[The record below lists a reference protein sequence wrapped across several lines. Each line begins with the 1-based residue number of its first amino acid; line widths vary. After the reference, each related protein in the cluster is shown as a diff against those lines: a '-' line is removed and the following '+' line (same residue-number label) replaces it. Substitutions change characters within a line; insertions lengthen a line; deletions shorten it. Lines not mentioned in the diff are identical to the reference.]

1 MIKIGLIILCVALV
15 RELVASSGSS
25 EQSFYDNYSGEDV
38 VYDDNNQ
45 YKPKFSLNADVNLLA
60 GQKFQVNC
68 SCQPPVNCST
78 CKLEINSLKIK
89 HCTTGKRASCKV
101 KDTVITDN
109 RTISLVRPNVNVND
123 TGTYFCQ
130 YNNSPTTED
139 NFYLKI
145 GYKPSGPQNISCVSN
160 DLKDLNCSWTKSE
173 QDKKNPLPV
182 VYKSFFDISPMY
194 GKINC
199 PNPQPKKRDQTS
211 CYIAPSTTDNY
222 YTFHA
227 GNSYNLTINAS
238 NVCAFQMTEHTVN
251 ITEVIKLSSP
261 KLSLLSIT
269 QRVIILSTKQSQAPH
284 IMIWTKDGILYD
296 IVYSSDTL
304 TNTIQFSSPN
314 ESNTVILPDLIPYTE
329 YTVTVKAKVPQS
341 KGDKYWSPTVTR
353 NYTTKS
359 AAPVSVPYIGGYI
372 MSERVLFLYIKPISK
387 REKFSENAVYTVTV
401 KSASEEPFFK
411 QLNVT
416 WDIAMINVPGLQQK
430 LTSYLIEV
438 KTVNDIGESIDS
450 SRITTPSYDS
460 GRQKPAYI
468 VVEGSGKNYIISWD
482 TQSRNIS
489 SQLKKIVVYW
499 CVGIQTVCQSN
510 LNFINVSGH
519 LTNISVTTDRG
530 DNWIFAVS
538 FLYTDGYTTEMV
550 FSKCHF
556 PKFTGGPSDTP
567 DISVIPESQTELV
580 VKPGDYCN
588 INKYPSRPLVYTV
601 YYRQS
606 HDSIKSCDNQTFLQ
620 KRVEANIKTGGITL
634 ENLKPSTNYVVCL
647 GVTSNGGDEEI
658 SDPQMA
664 LTLSTDTPLPVGILV
679 MLIIIGS
686 IILILGILACVWKGW
701 KIYKKHDISIS
712 LPVIKPSPQ
721 YIPVPS
727 TDIENPKE
735 KTGGSS
741 SDSGVSVS
749 VHNEINVQDG
759 EFSNQT
765 GISSHNLQISD
776 SNFSKD
782 IANDTLESRPNNEEL
797 TESQSEDKVEER
809 DRTVSNATDGY
820 TGTFKSSTTS
830 KSGTSNHTSTT
841 NSSRIS
847 RPKQKRSSVMDHFGS
862 KIREETSNSSSI
874 LVPLMEKNSADEIKN
889 KTEFVKDW
897 IRKSTEDLHDSND
910 IQLQTFTP
918 ETNQGQVE
926 SYVEVA
932 ADGSLKSDSVNQSS
946 NHSNSNHSNNICSN
960 SSGYTA
966 ISDIINQNSS
976 NHSDRSNSIVK
987 SDNCKSENENPEVQ
1001 CSIQTEENR
1010 PLSYVQ
1016 SDNLTTNST
1025 SVNSGEKDSNQI
1037 GENSLSSYVQFDIL
1051 STFSENSNEGSNT
1064 STPAVKIDTS
1074 SLNSTSEKFNEGS
1087 FTSSPAINIDIS
1099 SLNSPL
1105 EKCKKSSN
1113 SNTHTINID
1122 NSSLEKCRQK
1132 NIQNKLLNQDKV
1144 DKFVSTDSQ
1153 YLPHN
1158 NIQSLTI
1165 KKANN
1170 LSDNEDLPQDESS
1183 GDISSSVSD
1192 YLKAGQCDT
1201 NSGSEQCDSNSE
1213 QISSYTLL
1221 DSVGENL

>member
-15 RELVASSGSS
+15 RELVGSAWSS

-45 YKPKFSLNADVNLLA
+45 YKPKFSLDADVNLLA
-60 GQKFQVNC
+60 GQKFQVDC
-68 SCQPPVNCST
+68 SCRPPVNCST

-89 HCTTGKRASCKV
+89 HCTT
-101 KDTVITDN
+101 D
-109 RTISLVRPNVNVND
+109 
-123 TGTYFCQ
+123 
-130 YNNSPTTED
+130 
-139 NFYLKI
+139 
-145 GYKPSGPQNISCVSN
+145 KPSGPQNIRCVSN
-160 DLKDLNCSWTKSE
+160 DMMDLNCSWTKPQE
-173 QDKKNPLPV
+173 DKENPLPV

-199 PNPQPKKRDQTS
+199 PSPQPKKRDQTS
-211 CYIAPSTTDNY
+211 YDN
-222 YTFHA
+222 
-227 GNSYNLTINAS
+227 
-238 NVCAFQMTEHTVN
+238 EHTVN
-251 ITEVIKLSSP
+251 ITEIIKLSSP
-261 KLSLLSIT
+261 KVSPLNIT
-269 QRVIILSTKQSQAPH
+269 EREIILSTKQSQASH
-284 IMIWTKDGILYD
+284 IMIWTNDSILYD
-296 IVYSSDTL
+296 VVYSSDTL
-304 TNTIQFSSPN
+304 TNTTQFSSPN
-314 ESNTVILPDLIPYTE
+314 ESNVVNLPDLIPYTE
-329 YTVTVKAKVPQS
+329 YTVTVKAKNPQS

-359 AAPVSVPYIGGYI
+359 AAPVNVPYISGYI

-416 WDIAMINVPGLQQK
+416 WDIAMINVPGLPQK

-450 SRITTPSYDS
+450 SRITTPLYDS

-468 VVEGSGKNYIISWD
+468 VVEGSGKNYFVSWE

-489 SQLKKIVVYW
+489 SQLEKIVVYW

-510 LNFINVSGH
+510 LNFINVS
-519 LTNISVTTDRG
+519 
-530 DNWIFAVS
+530 VS
-538 FLYTDGYTTEMV
+538 FLYIDGYNTEMV

-556 PKFTGGPSDTP
+556 PQFTGGPSDTP

-634 ENLKPSTNYVVCL
+634 ENLKPSTNYAVCL

-679 MLIIIGS
+679 LLIIIGS
-686 IILILGILACVWKGW
+686 IILILGILACESQEKFTIILISPS
-701 KIYKKHDISIS
+701 IYHFR
-712 LPVIKPSPQ
+712 PSPQ
-721 YIPVPS
+721 YKPVPS

-765 GISSHNLQISD
+765 VIPSHNLQISD

-782 IANDTLESRPNNEEL
+782 IPDNDTLESRPNNVEL
-797 TESQSEDKVEER
+797 TESQSEDNVEER

-847 RPKQKRSSVMDHFGS
+847 RPKQKRSSVMDRFGS

-960 SSGYTA
+960 STSSGYTA

-976 NHSDRSNSIVK
+976 NHSDRSNSKVK
-987 SDNCKSENENPEVQ
+987 SDNCKSENGNPEVQ

-1037 GENSLSSYVQFDIL
+1037 GENSLSSYVQSDIL

-1064 STPAVKIDTS
+1064 STPAVKITTS
-1074 SLNSTSEKFNEGS
+1074 SLNSTSEKLNEGS

-1105 EKCKKSSN
+1105 EKNKKSSN
-1113 SNTHTINID
+1113 TNTHTINID

-1144 DKFVSTDSQ
+1144 EKFAAIDSQ
-1153 YLPHN
+1153 YLPH
-1158 NIQSLTI
+1158 IQILPI
-1165 KKANN
+1165 KEANN
-1170 LSDNEDLPQDESS
+1170 LSDNEDLQQDENS

-1192 YLKAGQCDT
+1192 YTKAGQYDT

>member
-1 MIKIGLIILCVALV
+1 MYKYKLLI
-15 RELVASSGSS
+15 
-25 EQSFYDNYSGEDV
+25 F
-38 VYDDNNQ
+38 
-45 YKPKFSLNADVNLLA
+45 LL
-60 GQKFQVNC
+60 
-68 SCQPPVNCST
+68 T
-78 CKLEINSLKIK
+78 
-89 HCTTGKRASCKV
+89 
-101 KDTVITDN
+101 
-109 RTISLVRPNVNVND
+109 
-123 TGTYFCQ
+123 
-130 YNNSPTTED
+130 
-139 NFYLKI
+139 
-145 GYKPSGPQNISCVSN
+145 
-160 DLKDLNCSWTKSE
+160 
-173 QDKKNPLPV
+173 
-182 VYKSFFDISPMY
+182 
-194 GKINC
+194 
-199 PNPQPKKRDQTS
+199 
-211 CYIAPSTTDNY
+211 
-222 YTFHA
+222 
-227 GNSYNLTINAS
+227 
-238 NVCAFQMTEHTVN
+238 
-251 ITEVIKLSSP
+251 
-261 KLSLLSIT
+261 
-269 QRVIILSTKQSQAPH
+269 
-284 IMIWTKDGILYD
+284 
-296 IVYSSDTL
+296 
-304 TNTIQFSSPN
+304 
-314 ESNTVILPDLIPYTE
+314 
-329 YTVTVKAKVPQS
+329 
-341 KGDKYWSPTVTR
+341 
-353 NYTTKS
+353 
-359 AAPVSVPYIGGYI
+359 
-372 MSERVLFLYIKPISK
+372 
-387 REKFSENAVYTVTV
+387 
-401 KSASEEPFFK
+401 
-411 QLNVT
+411 
-416 WDIAMINVPGLQQK
+416 
-430 LTSYLIEV
+430 
-438 KTVNDIGESIDS
+438 
-450 SRITTPSYDS
+450 
-460 GRQKPAYI
+460 
-468 VVEGSGKNYIISWD
+468 
-482 TQSRNIS
+482 
-489 SQLKKIVVYW
+489 
-499 CVGIQTVCQSN
+499 
-510 LNFINVSGH
+510 
-519 LTNISVTTDRG
+519 
-530 DNWIFAVS
+530 
-538 FLYTDGYTTEMV
+538 
-550 FSKCHF
+550 
-556 PKFTGGPSDTP
+556 GPSDTP

-664 LTLSTDTPLPVGILV
+664 LTLSTDTPLPVGIIV
-679 MLIIIGS
+679 FVVVVCVIVF
-686 IILILGILACVWKGW
+686 ILGSLFGIWKVR
-701 KIYKKHDISIS
+701 KMYNNIDTRIIT
-712 LPVIKPSPQ
+712 PNIKPSPQ

-735 KTGGSS
+735 KSGGSS

-782 IANDTLESRPNNEEL
+782 IPDNDTLESKPNNEEL
-797 TESQSEDKVEER
+797 TESQSEDNVEER

-847 RPKQKRSSVMDHFGS
+847 RPKQKRSSVMDRFES
-862 KIREETSNSSSI
+862 DIREETSNSSSI

-910 IQLQTFTP
+910 IQLQIFTP

-932 ADGSLKSDSVNQSS
+932 ADGSLKSDSVNQNS

-960 SSGYTA
+960 STSSGYTA

-987 SDNCKSENENPEVQ
+987 SDNCKSENRNPEEQ
-1001 CSIQTEENR
+1001 CSIQTEGNR

-1025 SVNSGEKDSNQI
+1025 SVNSEEKDSNQI
-1037 GENSLSSYVQFDIL
+1037 GENSLSSYVQSDIL

-1064 STPAVKIDTS
+1064 STPAVKITTS
-1074 SLNSTSEKFNEGS
+1074 SLNSTSEKLNEGS
-1087 FTSSPAINIDIS
+1087 FTSSPAINIDTSSLKSPLEKSNEGSNTSTPAVKINCNEGSFTRSPAINIDIS

-1105 EKCKKSSN
+1105 EKNKKSSN
-1113 SNTHTINID
+1113 TNTHTINID

-1144 DKFVSTDSQ
+1144 EKFAAIDSQ
-1153 YLPHN
+1153 YLPH
-1158 NIQSLTI
+1158 IQILPI

-1170 LSDNEDLPQDESS
+1170 FSDNEDLQQDASS

>member
-1 MIKIGLIILCVALV
+1 MLKIGLIILCVALV
-15 RELVASSGSS
+15 RELVGSVWSS

-45 YKPKFSLNADVNLLA
+45 YKPKFSLDADVNLLA
-60 GQKFQVNC
+60 GQKFQVDC
-68 SCQPPVNCST
+68 SCRPPVNCST

-89 HCTTGKRASCKV
+89 QCTTGKRASCKV

-109 RTISLVRPNVNVND
+109 RTISLVRPNVSEQD

-130 YNNSPTTED
+130 YNNSATTED

-145 GYKPSGPQNISCVSN
+145 GDKPSGPQNISCVSN
-160 DLKDLNCSWTKSE
+160 DMKDLNCSWTKSK
-173 QDKKNPLPV
+173 QDKENPLPI
-182 VYKSFFDISPMY
+182 VYKSFFDTSPMY

-199 PNPQPKKRDQTS
+199 PHPQPTKRDQTS

-227 GNSYNLTINAS
+227 GNSYNVIINAS
-238 NVCAFQMTEHTVN
+238 NVCAFQMTKHTVN

-261 KLSLLSIT
+261 KVSPLNIT
-269 QRVIILSTKQSQAPH
+269 EREIILSTKQSEVSH
-284 IMIWTKDGILYD
+284 ITIWTNDSILYD
-296 IVYSSDTL
+296 VVYSSDT
-304 TNTIQFSSPN
+304 TTSTTQFSSPN
-314 ESNTVILPDLIPYTE
+314 ESNVINLPDLIPNTAYNI
-329 YTVTVKAKVPQS
+329 TVKAKNPKS
-341 KGDKYWSPTVTR
+341 KGDKYWSPNVTV
-353 NYTTKS
+353 NYTTKP

-372 MSERVLFLYIKPISK
+372 MSKRVLFLYIRPISK
-387 REKFSENAVYTVTV
+387 REKFSENASYIVTV
-401 KSASEEPFFK
+401 KSASEDPFFK

-416 WDIAMINVPGLQQK
+416 WDIAMINVTDLPQSI
-430 LTSYLIEV
+430 SYLIEV
-438 KTVNDIGESIDS
+438 KTLNDIGESIDS
-450 SRITTPSYDS
+450 SRITTPLYDS
-460 GRQKPAYI
+460 GRPKPAYI
-468 VVEGSGKNYIISWD
+468 VVEGSGKNYFVSWD

-489 SQLKKIVVYW
+489 SQLEKIVVYW
-499 CVGIQTVCQSN
+499 CVGIQSVCQSN
-510 LNFINVSGH
+510 LNFINVSGY
-519 LTNISVTTDRG
+519 LTNISVTTDRE
-530 DNWIFAVS
+530 DRWIFAVS
-538 FLYTDGYTTEMV
+538 FLYIDGYNTEMV
-550 FSKCHF
+550 FSNCHF
-556 PKFTGGPSDTP
+556 PQFTGGPLGIS
-567 DISVIPESQTELV
+567 DISVIPESKTELV

-601 YYRQS
+601 YYRKS
-606 HDSIKSCDNQTFLQ
+606 EDNIKSCDHQTFLQ

-664 LTLSTDTPLPVGILV
+664 LTLSTDTPLPVGTKI
-679 MLIIIGS
+679 LIIVFCS
-686 IILILGILACVWKGW
+686 IVFIVGTFLCIWKVR
-701 KIYKKHDISIS
+701 KMYNNIDTRIITPY
-712 LPVIKPSPQ
+712 IKPSPQ

-749 VHNEINVQDG
+749 VQDG

-765 GISSHNLQISD
+765 DISSHNLQISD

-782 IANDTLESRPNNEEL
+782 IPANDTLESRPNNVEL
-797 TESQSEDKVEER
+797 TESQSEDNVEER
-809 DRTVSNATDGY
+809 DRTVSNTTDGY
-820 TGTFKSSTTS
+820 TGTFKSSRTS

-841 NSSRIS
+841 NSSRFS
-847 RPKQKRSSVMDHFGS
+847 RPKQKRSSVVDRFEPE
-862 KIREETSNSSSI
+862 IREETSYSSSK

-897 IRKSTEDLHDSND
+897 IRKSTEDLHDSHD

-946 NHSNSNHSNNICSN
+946 NHSNSNHINNICSN
-960 SSGYTA
+960 STSSGYTA

-976 NHSDRSNSIVK
+976 NYSDRSNSIGK
-987 SDNCKSENENPEVQ
+987 SDSCKSENGNSKVQ
-1001 CSIQTEENR
+1001 CSIQMKENR

-1016 SDNLTTNST
+1016 SDNLSTNST
-1025 SVNSGEKDSNQI
+1025 SVNSEDKDSNQI
-1037 GENSLSSYVQFDIL
+1037 GENSLSSYVQSDIL
-1051 STFSENSNEGSNT
+1051 STFSVNSNEGSNT
-1064 STPAVKIDTS
+1064 STPAVKINTL
-1074 SLNSTSEKFNEGS
+1074 SLNSTSEKCNEGS

-1105 EKCKKSSN
+1105 ENNKSSN
-1113 SNTHTINID
+1113 TNTHTINID
-1122 NSSLEKCRQK
+1122 NSSLEKSKQK
-1132 NIQNKLLNQDKV
+1132 NIFQNKLFNQDKV
-1144 DKFVSTDSQ
+1144 EKFAATDSQ
-1153 YLPHN
+1153 YLPH
-1158 NIQSLTI
+1158 IQILTI
-1165 KKANN
+1165 KEPKNF
-1170 LSDNEDLPQDESS
+1170 SDNKDLPQDENS

-1201 NSGSEQCDSNSE
+1201 NSGSEQCDSNSGSE
-1213 QISSYTLL
+1213 QISSYTHL